1 MRLFSLTFLAVALH
15 VIRPCAA
22 DAPADGHVLLG
33 IAPLERAQYVSSS
46 VVALVQSRL
55 EMELQRAERL
65 DLVEREQVKRVLEE
79 LAFQQSGVTDPGS
92 ASPIGEHLNVGKLLF
107 GELARVGKSHFL
119 ALKVVDV
126 RTNEVIWSDNQELGR
141 EDKQLIEGT
150 RRIARRLANTA
161 LVLDPVNMVM
171 LPKGTFVM
179 GSEDGLVDEKP
190 RHSIQL
196 DAFYLDRSEVS
207 RAAYAPYARLR
218 DQEFSMD
225 LPGDQPMTLI
235 SWHDAEGYCRHMG
248 KRLPTEAEWEYAARG
263 AEGRTY
269 PWGESPPNSRLANFG
284 AVNMGA
290 LAVDAGLAGGAEGGV
305 LHLAGNV
312 SEWVWDWWDPEYYKR
327 SPEANPGGP
336 PSGEYKVVR
345 GGSWSH
351 AAFEIRAAA
360 RGFHNQAKGASYLGF
375 RCARSAS
382 HTGAP

>member
-1 MRLFSLTFLAVALH
+1 MRLFSPTFLALALH
-15 VIRPCAA
+15 VIAPCAA
-22 DAPADGHVLLG
+22 DAPAAGHVLLG
-33 IAPLERAQYVSSS
+33 IAPLESAQYVSAS

-119 ALKVVDV
+119 SLKVVDV

-150 RRIARRLANTA
+150 RRIARRLADAA
-161 LVLDPVNMVM
+161 LALDPVNMVM
-171 LPKGTFVM
+171 LPAGTFVM
-179 GSEDGLVDEKP
+179 GSEDGLVDERP
-190 RHSIQL
+190 RHSVQV
-196 DAFYLDRSEVS
+196 DAFYLDRTEVS

-218 DQEFSMD
+218 DREFSMAV
-225 LPGDQPMTLI
+225 PGDQPVTLI

-263 AEGRTY
+263 AEGHTY
-269 PWGESPPNSRLANFG
+269 PWGESPPNSRLANYS
-284 AVNMGA
+284 AEGA
-290 LAVDAGLAGGAEGGV
+290 LSVDADLGGASERGV

-312 SEWVWDWWDPEYYKR
+312 SEWVWDWWDPDYYR
-327 SPEANPGGP
+327 SSPNANPGGP
-336 PSGEYKVVR
+336 PTGEYRVVR
-345 GGSWSH
+345 GGSWSYS
-351 AAFEIRAAA
+351 AFEIRAAA
-360 RGFHNQAKGASYLGF
+360 RAFHNQVKGASDLGF

-382 HTGAP
+382 HAPAQ